1 MDDFAD
7 DIDITSCWLAALL
20 AFARKPH
27 LLCRM
32 SPSCFSANFF
42 DVRAVELVLCALLAA
57 LLWQQHKHLTNTIL
71 AKRAAQKIE
80 TLVRDGLALT
90 FPEFAQ
96 MFHYASYLKKFKQ
109 QMNELNL
116 DKHCSRAGTSASR
129 RLSWNFGHRV
139 KFFSIHWFVS

>member
-1 MDDFAD
+1 MCMGDLLSPSDYAFRRVVGLQPC
-7 DIDITSCWLAALL
+7 SLLL
-20 AFARKPH
+20 ARPR

-57 LLWQQHKHLTNTIL
+57 LLYHLTNTIL
-71 AKRAAQKIE
+71 AKHAYQKIE
-80 TLVRDGLALT
+80 TLGRLGVDMARVRADV
-90 FPEFAQ
+90 
-96 MFHYASYLKKFKQ
+96 S
-109 QMNELNL
+109 
-116 DKHCSRAGTSASR
+116 HCSRAGTSASR